1 MAPVATVLRRRTG
14 AGGILQ
20 RVLLALPVPVL
31 LLLAWHYGVQQE
43 WVLPFGIQMGYLP
56 TPARVAEVMWDFV
69 FGGVLD
75 DAFSGTMLEHLTAS
89 TGRVLAG
96 FGLAALLAIPL
107 GVLMG
112 RFWVV
117 DAALDPTVN
126 LVRPIP
132 ATAWVPLVLL
142 VIGFGSQATIF
153 LIMLSAFFPILINTI
168 SAVRQV
174 PPRLVEAARM
184 LGTSGPGVLVKVV
197 VPAATPGI
205 VSGLRIGLGLGWV
218 ILVLGEAN
226 GIDVGL
232 GAVISLARELVRTD
246 LIVVGMI
253 CIGLAGFVSDRLLVG
268 LFKLALGRRPL
279 IP

>member
-1 MAPVATVLRRRTG
+1 MATTRGR
-14 AGGILQ
+14 AGGTLN
-20 RVLLALPVPVL
+20 RVLLALPVPIAIL
-31 LLLAWHYGVQQE
+31 LLWHFGVQQQ
-43 WVLPFGIQMGYLP
+43 WVLPFGIKMGYVP
-56 TPARVAEVMWDFV
+56 EPGRVAEVFWDFW
-69 FGGVLD
+69 FGGILD
-75 DAFSGTMLEHLTAS
+75 DAFSGTALDHLLAS
-89 TGRVLAG
+89 TARVLAG
-96 FGLAALLAIPL
+96 FGLAALFAIPI

-117 DAALDPTVN
+117 DAALDPTVSI
-126 LVRPIP
+126 VRPIP

-142 VIGFGSQATIF
+142 IIGFGNQATIF

-174 PPRLVEAARM
+174 PPRLVEAAQM
-184 LGTSGPGVLVKVV
+184 LGTSRAGVLLKVV

-226 GIDVGL
+226 GIDTGL
-232 GAVISLARELVRTD
+232 GAVINLARELVRTD
-246 LIVVGMI
+246 LVVVGMI

-268 LFKLALGRRPL
+268 LFKVGLGRRPL
-279 IP
+279 VG